1 MKKTFLFACIMS
13 LVALTTNWASASV
26 IEYGDEDLC
35 NNSYSYSSSPKDGA
49 TLEGLAADVV
59 TLATHSFG
67 HNFPFSPEAGDYPG
81 TDQIYVG
88 NTQTNYHDGY
98 SGSDSRINGPQVI
111 TLDYSSLISENET
124 VATFTLGIAADDFQY
139 STWGQPFTASINGVV
154 NTTLSNAINSLSE
167 TGPYT
172 HFLTIGIDPMS
183 LSTNNI
189 LTLSIDEGGDGSDGW
204 AIDFLTV
211 GVTTQTVP
219 EPSTAVLF
227 GIAAISLIGFIR
239 CRRQA

>member
-1 MKKTFLFACIMS
+1 M
-13 LVALTTNWASASV
+13 
-26 IEYGDEDLC
+26 C

-154 NTTLSNAINSLSE
+154 NTTLTNTINSLSE

-189 LTLSIDEGGDGSDGW
+189 LTLSIDDGGDGSDGW